1 MNRATQLSL
10 NLAAAALAAS
20 ALMTIS
26 GCVPLVAGGIGATAL
41 MADDRRTAGILLED
55 ESIENKGLLR
65 VDQKYPANVHLNV
78 TSFNRIVL
86 ITGEAPSE
94 AVRADIEKIVRGI
107 DNVRSVQN
115 EITIAQPTTLMLRG
129 NDSVLT
135 SKVKSRFVEANKFR
149 ANHIKVVS
157 ENSVVYLMGM
167 VKRQEAQDATEVART
182 TGGVHRVIR
191 VFEYID

>member
-1 MNRATQLSL
+1 
-10 NLAAAALAAS
+10 
-20 ALMTIS
+20 
-26 GCVPLVAGGIGATAL
+26 ATAML
-41 MADDRRTAGILLED
+41 ADDRRTAGILVED

-115 EITIAQPTTLMLRG
+115 EVTVAQPTTVMLRG
-129 NDSVLT
+129 NDSVL
-135 SKVKSRFVEANKFR
+135 
-149 ANHIKVVS
+149 
-157 ENSVVYLMGM
+157 
-167 VKRQEAQDATEVART
+167 
-182 TGGVHRVIR
+182 
-191 VFEYID
+191 